1 MKNISYKIRLTLACV
16 LLSATSVQLIAQT
29 NNDIL
34 KQADRHYQY
43 ANYARAVQLYE
54 QVVAQTKLLVT
65 QEATPE
71 QTEKLQQEKID
82 LFTKIADSYW
92 QMRQYNKAK
101 VALDEIKNISL
112 VKLSNKEKNRLAQL
126 YALTGDYKKAAD
138 IYDQIPG
145 AKNKAEL
152 YRQDDFFGKL
162 KADSADWTIQLL
174 NINSAYND
182 FSPVIVHQNI
192 LFSSNKPQGKEK
204 RAFGWDGND
213 YTSLWL
219 FPIKDL
225 KNIQEK
231 PTQKNDKKTTTLQT
245 KKIAG
250 IYTPGDVRPMEQR
263 SSLKNEMPLLPTTQS
278 GKGVRVSGTEKFQ
291 FNIATASVDSLGN
304 IFLSVN
310 NQKVKNTQT
319 SSISIMQGSWA
330 NQAIS
335 QVKALPLDGF
345 FATMHPTVNKQS
357 TLLIFTAKIAESDSY
372 DLYMSKRNDPNQAWS
387 VPVKLAENI
396 NSTGN
401 EVFPYIAPDGYLY
414 FSSDGH
420 PGLGGLD
427 LFKIDL
433 QQAIN
438 KTGTIESLGY
448 PVNSAAD
455 DFGWAQD
462 TTKRAGFFSSNRYAN
477 ADNIFSYA
485 YLPIPKS
492 MFVSGL
498 VKEKKSLDLLPGAT
512 VFLVDK
518 EKQIVYV
525 DKADK
530 DGRFTFEIKNHGEFT
545 LKGLE
550 ENYFEDC
557 IDINVPA
564 PAYKQNQYVAKDIL
578 LELQVPKKW
587 VLENLLYD
595 LDKWNIRKDAQAP
608 LDSVVAIMKKYP
620 IFVEL
625 GSHTDSRGSDTY
637 NERLSQRRAQSA
649 VDYIVSK
656 GISHSR
662 ITAKGYGE
670 TQPTNECKNGV
681 NCSEEQHQANRR
693 TEIKVTHNPEPA
705 HTLDPNKFK
714 KGDILKTS
722 DFPDGFFGK
731 CRD

>member
-1 MKNISYKIRLTLACV
+1 MKKITYKIIVALGCCF
-16 LLSATSVQLIAQT
+16 LSATSLQLMAQT
-29 NNDIL
+29 SNEIL

-43 ANYARAVQLYE
+43 ANYVRAVQLYE

-101 VALDEIKNISL
+101 SALDEIKNISIE
-112 VKLSNKEKNRLAQL
+112 KLSNKEKNRLAQL
-126 YALTGDYKKAAD
+126 YALTGDYQKAAEIYDNIPGAEKKAA
-138 IYDQIPG
+138 
-145 AKNKAEL
+145 L
-152 YRQDDFFGKL
+152 YRQDEFFGKL
-162 KADSADWTIQLL
+162 KQDSADWTIKLID
-174 NINSAYND
+174 INSSYND
-182 FSPVIVHQNI
+182 FSPAIVENNLI
-192 LFSSNKPQGKEK
+192 FSSNKPQGKAK

-213 YTSLWL
+213 YTSLWMV
-219 FPIKDL
+219 PIKDI
-225 KNIQEK
+225 KTVQEK
-231 PTQKNDKKTTTLQT
+231 PSDKSKKTTTQQQT

-250 IYTPGDVRPMEQR
+250 IYTPSDARPIEQR
-263 SSLKNEMPLLPTTQS
+263 SSLKNEMPLLPVLAA
-278 GKGVRVSGTEKFQ
+278 GKGSRVSGSEKFQ
-291 FNIATASVDSLGN
+291 FNVATASVDSMGN

-319 SSISIMQGSWA
+319 SSISIMQGTFA
-330 NQAIS
+330 NEAIA
-335 QVKALPLDGF
+335 QVKVLPFDGF

-357 TLLIFTAKIAESDSY
+357 TLLIFSAKKQEADTY
-372 DLYMSKRNDPNQAWS
+372 DLYMSKRENQNQAWGN
-387 VPVKLAENI
+387 PVKLAETI
-396 NSTGN
+396 NSPAN

-420 PGLGGLD
+420 LGLGGLD
-427 LFKIDL
+427 IFKVNL
-433 QQAIN
+433 KEAIN
-438 KTGTIESLGY
+438 LTGSIESLGY
-448 PVNSAAD
+448 PVNSPAD

-462 TTKRAGFFSSNRYAN
+462 TSKMSGFFASNRYGN

-498 VKEKKSLDLLPGAT
+498 VKEKKSLELLPGAT

-518 EKQIVYV
+518 VKQIVYV

-530 DGRFTFEIKNHGEFT
+530 EGRFTFEVKNHGDFI

-564 PAYKQNQYVAKDIL
+564 PAYKQNEYASKDIL

-620 IFVEL
+620 IHVEL
-625 GSHTDSRGSDTY
+625 GSHTDSRGSDAY
-637 NERLSQRRAQSA
+637 NEKLSQRRAQSA

-656 GISHSR
+656 GISRSR

-670 TQPTNECKNGV
+670 TQPTNECTNGV

-705 HTLDPNKFK
+705 HTLDPNLFK
-714 KGDILKTS
+714 KGDVLKIS
-722 DFPDGFFGK
+722 NFPEGFFGK
-731 CRD
+731 CRE

>member
-1 MKNISYKIRLTLACV
+1 MLASL
-16 LLSATSVQLIAQT
+16 LLSATMIAQT
-29 NNDIL
+29 SNEIL

-54 QVVAQTKLLVT
+54 QVLAQTKLLVT

-101 VALDEIKNISL
+101 TALDEIKNISL
-112 VKLSNKEKNRLAQL
+112 EKLSNKEKNRLAQL
-126 YALTGDYKKAAD
+126 YALTGDYQKAAE

-145 AKNKAEL
+145 AQKKAEL

-162 KADSADWTIQLL
+162 KADSADWTINLV
-174 NINSAYND
+174 NINSQYND
-182 FSPVIVHQNI
+182 FSPAIANDMI
-192 LFSSNKPQGKEK
+192 IFSSNRPQGKNK
-204 RAFGWDGND
+204 RAFAFDGKD
-213 YTSLWL
+213 YTALWA
-219 FPIKDL
+219 FPLKDIKTTKQTSQTEKQKTNNQKT
-225 KNIQEK
+225 KNIAGVFAAGDIKPIEK
-231 PTQKNDKKTTTLQT
+231 
-245 KKIAG
+245 
-250 IYTPGDVRPMEQR
+250 R
-263 SSLKNEMPLLPTTQS
+263 SSLKNEMPWINAPVNA
-278 GKGVRVSGTEKFQ
+278 KGNLITGTSNLN
-291 FNIATASVDSLGN
+291 FNVATPALDSIGN
-304 IFLSVN
+304 IFFSA
-310 NQKVKNTQT
+310 NQQAVKNEQT
-319 SSISIMQGSWA
+319 SAMVIMQASWKE
-330 NQAIS
+330 NNVGQATKINFPQTS
-335 QVKALPLDGF
+335 F
-345 FATMHPTVNKQS
+345 FSYMHPAVNKQS
-357 TLLIFTAKIAESDSY
+357 TVLIFSAKMQENENY
-372 DLYMSKRNDPNQAWS
+372 NLFVSKRENPNQAWGK
-387 VPVKLAENI
+387 PIKLSENI
-396 NSTGN
+396 NSAGN
-401 EVFPYIAPDGYLY
+401 EVFPYIAIDGFLY

-427 LFKIDL
+427 IFKIDL
-433 QQAIN
+433 QQALN
-438 KTGTIESLGY
+438 QTGEIVSLGY

-462 TTKRAGFFSSNRYAN
+462 TTKMAGFFSSNRFAN

-498 VKEKKSLDLLPGAT
+498 VKEKKSLELLPGAT

-518 EKQIVYV
+518 EKQMVYV

-530 DGRFTFEIKNHGEFT
+530 DGRFTFEIKNHGEFI

-564 PAYKQNQYVAKDIL
+564 PAYQQNQYASKDIL

-625 GSHTDSRGSDTY
+625 GSHTDSRGSDAY

-656 GISHSR
+656 GISRSR

-670 TQPTNECKNGV
+670 TQLTNECKNGV
-681 NCSEEQHQANRR
+681 ECSEEQHQANRR
-693 TEIKVTHNPEPA
+693 TEIRVTHNPEPA

-714 KGDILKTS
+714 KGDVLKTS
-722 DFPDGFFGK
+722 DFPEGFFGK
-731 CRD
+731 CRE